1 MSSDNLVPFRWPAA
15 WTDPASLQFLAGSP
29 INCLLLDSIGGAAPI
44 VAALEEQARTRG
56 AAETGGPTGGA
67 PGPSARDGERRRGS
81 AEDAL
86 AGRRIRI
93 FVAEN
98 GRPVINLQI
107 PLAAAGFA
115 IDQVPGLSPDH
126 RSSIVEAIQ
135 TGMTGP
141 ILEVSD
147 HGDEVRIVIE

>member
-1 MSSDNLVPFRWPAA
+1 MSGELEVLLRLVSEGKLTAEE
-15 WTDPASLQFLAGSP
+15 
-29 INCLLLDSIGGAAPI
+29 AAPI
-44 VAALEEQARTRG
+44 VAALEEQDRAT
-56 AAETGGPTGGA
+56 AADAGRNGTAGEPR
-67 PGPSARDGERRRGS
+67 ARDEARRTQS
-81 AEDAL
+81 LADTL

-93 FVAEN
+93 FVAED
-98 GRPVINLQI
+98 GRQIINLQI

-126 RSSIVEAIQ
+126 RSRIAEAIQ

>member
-1 MSSDNLVPFRWPAA
+1 MSGELEALLKLVSEGKLTAEE
-15 WTDPASLQFLAGSP
+15 
-29 INCLLLDSIGGAAPI
+29 AAPI
-44 VAALEEQARTRG
+44 VAALERGTGSGDATTGARRGEPGSEARPRDETRR
-56 AAETGGPTGGA
+56 
-67 PGPSARDGERRRGS
+67 PGPAQDL
-81 AEDAL
+81 L
-86 AGRRIRI
+86 AGRRLRI

-98 GRPVINLQI
+98 GRQVINLQI

-126 RSSIVEAIQ
+126 RSRIVEAIQ

>member
-1 MSSDNLVPFRWPAA
+1 MSGELEALLKLVSEGRLSAEE
-15 WTDPASLQFLAGSP
+15 
-29 INCLLLDSIGGAAPI
+29 AAPI
-44 VAALEEQARTRG
+44 VAALEAQ
-56 AAETGGPTGGA
+56 AETGGA
-67 PGPSARDGERRRGS
+67 APSAGRGAGTGESRTKDEARRAGT
-81 AEDAL
+81 AQEAL

-126 RSSIVEAIQ
+126 RSRIVEAIQ

>member
-1 MSSDNLVPFRWPAA
+1 MSGELEALLRLVSEGKLTAEE
-15 WTDPASLQFLAGSP
+15 
-29 INCLLLDSIGGAAPI
+29 AAPI
-44 VAALEEQARTRG
+44 VAALEEKARVDGT
-56 AAETGGPTGGA
+56 ATTAERKAGPA
-67 PGPSARDGERRRGS
+67 ESRPRDEGRRGGS
-81 AEDAL
+81 AQDVM
-86 AGRRIRI
+86 AGRRIRV

-98 GRPVINLQI
+98 GAPIINLQI

-126 RSSIVEAIQ
+126 RSRIVEAIQ

>member
-1 MSSDNLVPFRWPAA
+1 MSGELEALLKLVSEGKLTAEE
-15 WTDPASLQFLAGSP
+15 
-29 INCLLLDSIGGAAPI
+29 AAPI
-44 VAALEEQARTRG
+44 VAALEDQARAGGTSS
-56 AAETGGPTGGA
+56 AAGR
-67 PGPSARDGERRRGS
+67 RDGASESRPWEDKRSGS
-81 AEDAL
+81 AQDAL
-86 AGRRIRI
+86 TGRRIRI

-98 GRPVINLQI
+98 GRQVINLQI

-126 RSSIVEAIQ
+126 RSRIVEAIQ

>member
-1 MSSDNLVPFRWPAA
+1 MSGELEALLKLVSEGKLTAEE
-15 WTDPASLQFLAGSP
+15 
-29 INCLLLDSIGGAAPI
+29 AAPI
-44 VAALEEQARTRG
+44 VAALEDAQRRETPSGGQSAGRSESFPREEARR
-56 AAETGGPTGGA
+56 TGRA
-67 PGPSARDGERRRGS
+67 Q
-81 AEDAL
+81 DAL

-98 GRPVINLQI
+98 GRQVINLQI

-126 RSSIVEAIQ
+126 RSRIVEAIQ

>member
-1 MSSDNLVPFRWPAA
+1 MSGELEALLRLVSEGKLTAEE
-15 WTDPASLQFLAGSP
+15 
-29 INCLLLDSIGGAAPI
+29 AAPI
-44 VAALEEQARTRG
+44 VEALEREART
-56 AAETGGPTGGA
+56 AAASGGGSGGHGRNGGVTSDARPRSEAGRSATAQET
-67 PGPSARDGERRRGS
+67 
-81 AEDAL
+81 L

-98 GRPVINLQI
+98 GTQIINLQI

-126 RSSIVEAIQ
+126 RSRIVEAIQ

>member
-1 MSSDNLVPFRWPAA
+1 MSGELEALLKLVDEGKLTAEE
-15 WTDPASLQFLAGSP
+15 
-29 INCLLLDSIGGAAPI
+29 AAPI
-44 VAALEEQARTRG
+44 VAALQEKSQ
-56 AAETGGPTGGA
+56 TGGA
-67 PGPSARDGERRRGS
+67 QSGTPAPGRGASAG
-81 AEDAL
+81 DAL

-93 FVAEN
+93 FVAED
-98 GRPVINLQI
+98 GRPIINLQI

-126 RSSIVEAIQ
+126 RSRIVEAIQ

-147 HGDEVRIVIE
+147 HGDEVRIIIE

>member
-1 MSSDNLVPFRWPAA
+1 MSGELEVLLRLVSEGKLTAEE
-15 WTDPASLQFLAGSP
+15 
-29 INCLLLDSIGGAAPI
+29 AAPI
-44 VAALEEQARTRG
+44 VAALEDRTR
-56 AAETGGPTGGA
+56 AAGGA
-67 PGPSARDGERRRGS
+67 EAGPKGASAAGVRDGARRGT
-81 AEDAL
+81 AAQDAL
-86 AGRRIRI
+86 AGRRLRV

-98 GRPVINLQI
+98 GRQIINLQI
-107 PLAAAGFA
+107 PLTAAGFA

-126 RSSIVEAIQ
+126 RSRIVEAIQ

>member
-1 MSSDNLVPFRWPAA
+1 MSGELEALLKLVSEGRLTAEE
-15 WTDPASLQFLAGSP
+15 
-29 INCLLLDSIGGAAPI
+29 AAPI
-44 VAALEEQARTRG
+44 VAALEARG
-56 AAETGGPTGGA
+56 ASGDSSNPSGRGGSGS
-67 PGPSARDGERRRGS
+67 SAWAGSADSRPRQEERRGGT
-81 AEDAL
+81 AQEAL
-86 AGRRIRI
+86 TGRRIRI

-98 GRPVINLQI
+98 GSQVINLQI

-126 RSSIVEAIQ
+126 RSRIVEAIQ

>member
-1 MSSDNLVPFRWPAA
+1 MSGELEALLRLVSEGRITAA
-15 WTDPASLQFLAGSP
+15 E
-29 INCLLLDSIGGAAPI
+29 AAPI
-44 VAALEEQARTRG
+44 VAALEERDRLDARGVDTRTGSAWG
-56 AAETGGPTGGA
+56 ATGDPTR
-67 PGPSARDGERRRGS
+67 ARDGGR
-81 AEDAL
+81 DAGRD
-86 AGRRIRI
+86 AGRRPGPGQELLEGRRLRVY
-93 FVAEN
+93 VAEN
-98 GRPVINLQI
+98 GRQVINIQI

-126 RSSIVEAIQ
+126 RSRIVEAIQ

>member
-1 MSSDNLVPFRWPAA
+1 MSGELEALLKLVSEGKLTAEE
-15 WTDPASLQFLAGSP
+15 
-29 INCLLLDSIGGAAPI
+29 AAPI
-44 VAALEEQARTRG
+44 VAALEGRG
-56 AAETGGPTGGA
+56 AAGGTGSGA
-67 PGPSARDGERRRGS
+67 GRAGDSSQARPRDEGKRYR
-81 AEDAL
+81 AAQDAL
-86 AGRRIRI
+86 AGRRLRI

-98 GRPVINLQI
+98 GRQVINLQI

-126 RSSIVEAIQ
+126 RSRIVEAIQ

>member
-1 MSSDNLVPFRWPAA
+1 MSGELEALLKLVSEGKLTAEE
-15 WTDPASLQFLAGSP
+15 
-29 INCLLLDSIGGAAPI
+29 AAPI
-44 VAALEEQARTRG
+44 VAALERNAQSAGAASSGLGGRPTESRVRDDAKRRG
-56 AAETGGPTGGA
+56 AAQ
-67 PGPSARDGERRRGS
+67 DV
-81 AEDAL
+81 L

-98 GRPVINLQI
+98 GRQVINLQI

-126 RSSIVEAIQ
+126 RSRIVEAIQ

>member
-1 MSSDNLVPFRWPAA
+1 M
-15 WTDPASLQFLAGSP
+15 
-29 INCLLLDSIGGAAPI
+29 
-44 VAALEEQARTRG
+44 
-56 AAETGGPTGGA
+56 
-67 PGPSARDGERRRGS
+67 
-81 AEDAL
+81 

-126 RSSIVEAIQ
+126 RSRIVEAIQ

>member
-1 MSSDNLVPFRWPAA
+1 MSGELEALLKLVSEGRLTAEE
-15 WTDPASLQFLAGSP
+15 
-29 INCLLLDSIGGAAPI
+29 AAPI
-44 VAALEEQARTRG
+44 VAAFEEKARAGEDVT
-56 AAETGGPTGGA
+56 AAGRRAGEADAGSRADRERRSG
-67 PGPSARDGERRRGS
+67 SARE
-81 AEDAL
+81 AL

-93 FVAEN
+93 FVAED

-126 RSSIVEAIQ
+126 RSRIVEAIK

>member
-1 MSSDNLVPFRWPAA
+1 MSGELEALLRLVSEGKISAEE
-15 WTDPASLQFLAGSP
+15 
-29 INCLLLDSIGGAAPI
+29 AAPI
-44 VAALEEQARTRG
+44 VAALEEKARQEARDTKSG
-56 AAETGGPTGGA
+56 GSSSTGSTAQGNAQQGRRT
-67 PGPSARDGERRRGS
+67 SAREV
-81 AEDAL
+81 L
-86 AGRRIRI
+86 AGRRISV

-98 GRPVINLQI
+98 GLPVVNLTI

-126 RSSIVEAIQ
+126 RSRIVEAIQ
-135 TGMTGP
+135 NGITGP